1 MDDAATIAE
10 AITLGQ
16 ATPRQWRE
24 AAGPHGVL
32 AYTLHGPCPRVPESW
47 RELGQPTHVKQVAH
61 LPIRCLEGRCH
72 HGPLKQAGIGDN
84 LITDAG
90 DLYLA
95 NKVRSAVQ
103 PANAAAPTL
112 AIGMKLGTG
121 TTAVAKN
128 GAGAALVTYTTG
140 SHRAFDAANPT
151 LIDNGAGLGDQVSHV
166 TTYPAGVVTVSG
178 LAEAVIIAEATLTD
192 ATNAAASTLSRG
204 LLSPVVNKG
213 AQDTLTITW
222 TWRFL
227 GA

>member
-1 MDDAATIAE
+1 VDDRAQLAE
-10 AITLGQ
+10 AIVLGT
-16 ATPRQWRE
+16 ATARQWAE

-32 AYTLHGPCPRVPESW
+32 AYTLHGPCPNMQAEVPES
-47 RELGQPTHVKQVAH
+47 VARVQRMDW
-61 LPIRCLEGRCH
+61 RCLAGTCR
-72 HGPLKQAGIGDN
+72 HGELKQAGIGDN

-90 DLYLA
+90 DLYIIQQ
-95 NKVRSAVQ
+95 VRTGVA
-103 PANAAAPTL
+103 PANAAAPVR

-128 GAGAALVTYTTG
+128 GAGGALVTYTTG
-140 SHRAFDAANPT
+140 SHRAFDAGNPT
-151 LIDNGAGLGDQVSHV
+151 EINNGAGLGDQISYV

-178 LAEAVIIAEATLTD
+178 LAEAIIALEATLTD
-192 ATNAAASTLSRG
+192 ATNTAATTASRG

-222 TWRFL
+222 TWRAL